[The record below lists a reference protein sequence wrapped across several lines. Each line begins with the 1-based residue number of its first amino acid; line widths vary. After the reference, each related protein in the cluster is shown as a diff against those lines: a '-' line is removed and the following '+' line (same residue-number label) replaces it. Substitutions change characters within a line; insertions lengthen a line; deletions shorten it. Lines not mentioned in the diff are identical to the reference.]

1 VVPVEEERG
10 REGRRDRTKDGGR
23 QRERDGGKDEGIERW
38 REG

>member
-10 REGRRDRTKDGGR
+10 REGWRDRTKDGGR